1 MTDMKEIEKAIDEF
15 EEAIHCVRDEYEYDS
30 DRNIDKI
37 TTLKQVV
44 EDKRAHLLELI
55 KEAKHE

>member
-1 MTDMKEIEKAIDEF
+1 MSDMIEIEKAIDEF
-15 EEAIHCVRDEYEYDS
+15 EEAIHCVRDEYDA

-55 KEAKHE
+55 KEVKDE

>member
-15 EEAIHCVRDEYEYDS
+15 EEAIHCVRDEYDA

-55 KEAKHE
+55 KEVMK